1 MNTGGM
7 RTDDLCTTGPAINCF
22 LPMNLGLFKHLK
34 FVLINGDFNIKVNT
48 QDW

>member
-1 MNTGGM
+1 MNTRGI
-7 RTDDLCTTGPAINCF
+7 RTDDLFTTAPAMNCF
-22 LPMNLGLFKHLK
+22 WLMNLGLSKHVK